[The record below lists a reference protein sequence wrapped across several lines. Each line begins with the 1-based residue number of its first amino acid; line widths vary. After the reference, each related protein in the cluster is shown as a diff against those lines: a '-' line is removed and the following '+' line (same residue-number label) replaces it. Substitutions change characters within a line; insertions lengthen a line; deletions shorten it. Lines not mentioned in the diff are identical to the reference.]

1 MKLLNN
7 SKVFVG
13 AKDHI
18 DDLIDKI
25 TNDLLQYIEIYND
38 DSIYLDYEFRIDGY
52 QFIVELKYETNSIVA
67 ELYYIDC
74 NIHEFLTYIDFDIED
89 KTIINRQVVKD
100 YLLDVIDDLPIG
112 GHAYGTT

>member
-67 ELYYIDC
+67 ELYYIDY

-89 KTIINRQVVKD
+89 KTIINRQVIKY